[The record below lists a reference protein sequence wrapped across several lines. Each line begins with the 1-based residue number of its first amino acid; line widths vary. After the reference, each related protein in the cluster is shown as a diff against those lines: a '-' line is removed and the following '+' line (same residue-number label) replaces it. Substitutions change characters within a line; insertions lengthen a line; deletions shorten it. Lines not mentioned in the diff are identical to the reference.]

1 MTTQPN
7 HPTTPTRALVT
18 GGAGFIGAHLVQS
31 LLKHGH
37 DVTVVDNLSSTPT
50 AGRPQPPAS
59 LHNLDIADPSLADV
73 FAQFRPEIVYHL
85 AAQVSVARSMREPE
99 ADVHTNILGGINVL
113 QQCARF
119 GVKRIVLFSTGG
131 ALYGEPQYLPCDENH
146 PIKPLSVYGASK
158 HALEQHTRVIAE
170 ANGIEYTILRPGN
183 VYGPGQDPHGEAGVI
198 AIFTQKMRAGEE
210 VTIYG
215 DGTQERDYIHV
226 DDVVAAATTTPHP
239 NTPPSAT
246 YNIGTGVPTTVNQ
259 IFSLIA
265 EQTGYTRSPA
275 HAPERPGDVHRIYL
289 NIEKVRD
296 ELGWTPQ
303 VNLRDGIHQTIAALP
318 SP

>member
-1 MTTQPN
+1 MNTQP
-7 HPTTPTRALVT
+7 HYQTALVT
-18 GGAGFIGAHLVQS
+18 GGAGFIGAHLVQR
-31 LLKHGH
+31 LLKDGH
-37 DVTVVDNLSSTPT
+37 DVTVVDNLSSTPPP
-50 AGRPQPPAS
+50 GRPQPPAP

-73 FAQFRPEIVYHL
+73 FSESRPEIVYHL

-99 ADVHTNILGGINVL
+99 ADVHTNIVGGINVL

-131 ALYGEPQYLPCDENH
+131 ALYGEPQYLPCDEDH
-146 PIKPLSVYGASK
+146 PINPLSVYGASK

-170 ANGIEYTILRPGN
+170 TNGIDYTILRPGN

-198 AIFTQKMRAGEE
+198 AIFAQKMRANEE
-210 VTIYG
+210 ITIYG

-226 DDVVAAATTTPHP
+226 EDVINAAITAAHP
-239 NTPPSAT
+239 NAPASGA
-246 YNIGTGVPTTVNQ
+246 YNIATGVPTTVNQ

-265 EQTGYTRSPA
+265 EQTAYDRPPT

-289 NIEKVRD
+289 DVSKASK

-303 VNLRDGIHQTIAALP
+303 VDLRDGIHQPTAALP